1 MEKVMFSRTI
11 ASLALIS
18 LALQTTNVAQA
29 ELPKDRWETLKI
41 DNIEI
46 GYGLQIDDVNG
57 DNKLDI
63 ILADKSTI
71 QWYENP
77 TWQKHVIA
85 RDLTERDN
93 VCIATK
99 DIDGDVNVK
108 LPLEGNGTIGKA
120 SKTERYII
128 SFRQRIAPGHGNH

>member
-46 GYGLQIDDVNG
+46 GYGLQIDDVHG

-77 TWQKHVIA
+77 TWQKLSLIHI
-85 RDLTERDN
+85 
-93 VCIATK
+93 
-99 DIDGDVNVK
+99 
-108 LPLEGNGTIGKA
+108 
-120 SKTERYII
+120 
-128 SFRQRIAPGHGNH
+128 

>member
-46 GYGLQIDDVNG
+46 GYGLQIDDSMVR
-57 DNKLDI
+57 
-63 ILADKSTI
+63 KSNVA
-71 QWYENP
+71 E
-77 TWQKHVIA
+77 A
-85 RDLTERDN
+85 RHST
-93 VCIATK
+93 
-99 DIDGDVNVK
+99 
-108 LPLEGNGTIGKA
+108 
-120 SKTERYII
+120 
-128 SFRQRIAPGHGNH
+128 